1 MPRKLKFQHRKK
13 RARDARL
20 STKASCSSKDVHESK
35 CDVSSQISS
44 STHTE
49 SPEVGSVSDTS
60 SEMSSL
66 TSSEFE
72 VMEPETVLE
81 QASPS
86 NINIALKCDTNERYL
101 NTPEKKV
108 KMDCLKKKARTYRL

>member
-13 RARDARL
+13 RSRNARL

-49 SPEVGSVSDTS
+49 SPEVGSVSDIS

-66 TSSEFE
+66 TSFEFQ
-72 VMEPETVLE
+72 VMEPETVFFLLFSSLFS
-81 QASPS
+81 SPFCCFS
-86 NINIALKCDTNERYL
+86 VLSFQYL
-101 NTPEKKV
+101 
-108 KMDCLKKKARTYRL
+108 LFS

>member
-35 CDVSSQISS
+35 CDVSSEISS
-44 STHTE
+44 STQTE

-66 TSSEFE
+66 TSSESQWNQK
-72 VMEPETVLE
+72 L
-81 QASPS
+81 
-86 NINIALKCDTNERYL
+86 YL
-101 NTPEKKV
+101 SRHHLR
-108 KMDCLKKKARTYRL
+108 MLILH